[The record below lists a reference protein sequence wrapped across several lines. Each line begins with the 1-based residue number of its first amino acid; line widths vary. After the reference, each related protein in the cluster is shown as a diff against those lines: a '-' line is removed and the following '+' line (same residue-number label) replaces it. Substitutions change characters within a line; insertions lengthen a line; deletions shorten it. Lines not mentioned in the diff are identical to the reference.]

1 MEKKL
6 QNNLVDEC
14 LEIFNKLKIQFCNY
28 IEDKLF
34 GEIKFD
40 YIDEV
45 EVRDANAKLTENK
58 LFFGQVFKFNFK
70 NNEIII
76 EDYKKLE
83 GSFSRIKRYG
93 PYAFEDLGFTE
104 YNESLFIIK
113 LIAYLEICGEDTTYF
128 YNYPKFIIAN
138 KDFLCYNSSKDIS
151 LNNLF
156 TLWKI
161 DVNHYHVLDLKEL
174 ENQMI
179 FMFSEK
185 LKSLAEKDIVNKDL
199 VTQYF
204 SLLNLLNKN

>member
-1 MEKKL
+1 MH
-6 QNNLVDEC
+6 
-14 LEIFNKLKIQFCNY
+14 
-28 IEDKLF
+28 
-34 GEIKFD
+34 
-40 YIDEV
+40 
-45 EVRDANAKLTENK
+45 
-58 LFFGQVFKFNFK
+58 
-70 NNEIII
+70 
-76 EDYKKLE
+76 
-83 GSFSRIKRYG
+83 GSIR
-93 PYAFEDLGFTE
+93 
-104 YNESLFIIK
+104 
-113 LIAYLEICGEDTTYF
+113 
-128 YNYPKFIIAN
+128 IAN